1 MKRVYICLVVVI
13 SAAIC
18 PTGLRAQFLKNLV
31 NNVKQNMAN
40 KAVGNNTAATGAK
53 SDSAA
58 KANGAD
64 SAMLAGIMAK
74 MNAAAK
80 PVPMTAEDSAAVR
93 SFMTA
98 SGGSGI
104 LYQYRTRY
112 DFKGKTKDST
122 VVDTMSTAISD
133 AHNTHVDI
141 GMLGMKMTVIGHAAQ
156 PKYSVILYPG
166 MKSYKLNIIDT
177 AAINGGNT
185 SYQVVRVGTET
196 VAGYSCVHSRLTI
209 TNSKDKNASVTED
222 IWTSNAVPG
231 YAQLK
236 KLMTNQ
242 NVTPKMMQALEN
254 AGCDGFMVK
263 VQMQTA
269 QQQQA
274 QSMQFS
280 MEMVLITAG
289 RKDFPASLFEIPA
302 GYTAMNTQ
310 NMFTNMMMQQQQKQK

>member
-13 SAAIC
+13 SAAVC

-40 KAVGNNTAATGAK
+40 KATGNTTNTTGK
-53 SDSAA
+53 PDSAA
-58 KANGAD
+58 KVNGAD

-74 MNAAAK
+74 MSAAGK

-98 SGGSGI
+98 SGGSGM
-104 LYQYRTRY
+104 LYQYQTRY

-141 GMLGMKMTVIGHAAQ
+141 DMLGMKMTVIGHAGQ
-156 PKYSVILYPG
+156 PKYSVMLYPG
-166 MKSYKLNIIDT
+166 MKSYKLNVIDT
-177 AAINGGNT
+177 AAINGGNQT
-185 SYQVVRVGTET
+185 FTITRVGTET
-196 VAGYSCVHSRLTI
+196 VAGYSCIHSRLTI
-209 TNSKDKNASVTED
+209 ATGKDKNATVTED

-231 YAQLK
+231 YAQMK
-236 KLMTNQ
+236 KMMSNQ
-242 NVTPKMMQALEN
+242 HVTPKMLQAMEQ
-254 AGCDGFMVK
+254 AGCDGMMVK
-263 VQMQTA
+263 VQLQTA
-269 QQQQA
+269 PQQQA

-280 MEMVLITAG
+280 MNMVLITAG
-289 RKDFPASLFEIPA
+289 RRDFPASMFEIPA